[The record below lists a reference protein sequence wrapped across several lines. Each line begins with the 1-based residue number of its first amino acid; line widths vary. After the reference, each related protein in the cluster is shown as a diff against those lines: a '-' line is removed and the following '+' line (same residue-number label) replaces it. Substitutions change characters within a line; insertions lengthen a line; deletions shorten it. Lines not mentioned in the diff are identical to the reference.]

1 MPQVLFQPKDTQIGS
16 KNFNPIVDQGNI
28 GYNPIG
34 TIPSKPP
41 IINSPIDKVLPEP
54 SQPIK
59 PLQNFPQPVNIPV
72 GLPIGS
78 NIQPLKGRKA

>member
-1 MPQVLFQPKDTQIGS
+1 MPQVLLQPKDAQVGS

-34 TIPSKPP
+34 MIPSLSS
-41 IINSPIDKVLPEP
+41 ILSSPIDKALPEP

-59 PLQNFPQPVNIPV
+59 PLQNFPQ
-72 GLPIGS
+72 
-78 NIQPLKGRKA
+78 